1 MFGYTL
7 QKLSWLSPKYIREGR
22 HCQCNVYKSNSSEDS
37 FNCKLNYILYEVL
50 G

>member
-22 HCQCNVYKSNSSEDS
+22 HCQCNVYKSNY